1 MKKIKYYY
9 NTHTLR
15 YEKLEVPLRVKLLKF
30 FGFIAATLV
39 SALVIVAVAFKYI
52 ESPKEKLLAEDN
64 AALKNNYNVIQ
75 RQMSQL
81 NQQMIELE
89 KRDNNVYRNIFEASP
104 IPDSARVKAMEN
116 AKELKIVSA
125 MGPSELVNSIVNQLN
140 VLTKR
145 LAFQTRS
152 YQQID
157 TMIQNKEKLLAAI
170 PAIQPVSNRDLSR
183 ISSGFGTRIDPVY
196 KVAKFHAGLDFTAPA
211 GTPVYATADGT
222 VNESGYNAGGYGNR
236 VIINHSFGYETLYAH
251 LVRIKA
257 RTGQQVRRGE
267 VIGWVGNTGKS
278 TGPHLHYEVHKN
290 KNPVDPVYYF
300 YNDLN
305 PEQYDRL
312 LKLAGQGNQSFD

>member
-30 FGFIAATLV
+30 FGFLAATLV
-39 SALVIVAVAFKYI
+39 SALIIVAVAFKYI
-52 ESPKEKLLAEDN
+52 DSPKEKLLAEDN

-81 NQQMIELE
+81 NQQMLELE

-125 MGPSELVNSIVNQLN
+125 MGASELVHSIVNQLN

-236 VIINHSFGYETLYAH
+236 VIINHNFGYETLYAH

-290 KNPVDPVYYF
+290 KTPVDPVYYF